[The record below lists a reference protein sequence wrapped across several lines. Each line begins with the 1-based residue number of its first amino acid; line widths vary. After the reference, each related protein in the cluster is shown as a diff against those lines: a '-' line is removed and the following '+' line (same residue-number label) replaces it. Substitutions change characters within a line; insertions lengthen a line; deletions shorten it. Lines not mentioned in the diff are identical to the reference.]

1 MSYLQSQH
9 SPSLWENIPCKLLVS
24 APFPSHPAP
33 IWFNVCVIVIAL
45 RWKGLASHNAK
56 KKKKVPSLQHEHFLQ
71 WRGLCPP
78 HLFTTAGAFF
88 VLEGYFVLSAALSAV
103 TVATHFSVSLWWCR
117 HTCRHTRR
125 LQSYSIDRLVQNL
138 FIYQRH
144 KWQQQRK
151 FLNFFPPWKQTVL
164 FLLIHLRPP
173 QRLRP
178 GRYFLLSASDF
189 AGNQDSTLRG
199 RFLVL
204 HVSLLER

>member
-9 SPSLWENIPCKLLVS
+9 SPSLWENKPCKLLVS
-24 APFPSHPAP
+24 APFPSHPAS

-56 KKKKVPSLQHEHFLQ
+56 KKKKKIPSLQHEHFLQ

-88 VLEGYFVLSAALSAV
+88 VLEGYFVLPAALSAV
-103 TVATHFSVSLWWCR
+103 TVTTHFSVSLWWCR
-117 HTCRHTRR
+117 HTCRHTRQ
-125 LQSYSIDRLVQNL
+125 LQSYFIDRLVQNL

-151 FLNFFPPWKQTVL
+151 FLNFFPMEAN
-164 FLLIHLRPP
+164 RPP
-173 QRLRP
+173 
-178 GRYFLLSASDF
+178 SS
-189 AGNQDSTLRG
+189 
-199 RFLVL
+199 
-204 HVSLLER
+204 